1 MPEGT
6 PVAARYRPMDLAQAY
21 HDAVAL
27 HRQAQWREAEQIYG
41 LILERDLD
49 HLGALCGLGS
59 IRRQQGKLADA
70 IRLYRRAAVAVPH
83 SPDAQMSLGVIFAA
97 LDHADEAIACYR
109 AVLAV
114 RPKHIDAHNNLG
126 NALLALGRAQEAAT
140 HYQKILTIR
149 EDHAEAH
156 NNLATALCAL
166 NRPQEALAH
175 LRRAIASNPGFVQAR
190 CNLGLVLA
198 QLNRHEEA
206 IAQYRQV
213 LALKG
218 DHAEVHCHLGN
229 ALCGLGRLEEAT
241 VEFRRALAI
250 NPALAQAHC
259 NLGLLVGTRE
269 GPQAAIQ
276 HYERALA
283 IKPDFLEAHHNLGNA
298 LRKLN
303 RHREAIAH
311 YAKALGIAPPRRTE
325 VHNNLGISL
334 QALGR
339 HQEAI
344 GQYQQ
349 ALALDGN
356 SAEVRNNLATA
367 LQGLGQFEAAI
378 AGYQAA
384 LAVKPDHAEA
394 HNNVGVVFQAL
405 GRLEEASQAYERA
418 TQLAPRN
425 TEFQLNFANSRH
437 FTRADPR
444 LAALRALEN
453 DLTSLSTEEQIPL
466 HFALGKAY
474 ADLGEHPRSFAYLLK
489 GNALKRAGVCY
500 DEAATLKRFERIQAA
515 FTSELLQEKSGVG
528 DASTAPVFVLGM
540 PRSGTTLVEQIL
552 ASHSKVFGAGELDAF
567 GRAVATMAT
576 ANGVAFPELAATISA
591 EELRSLGG
599 SYVERLRRAPTVAER
614 IVDKMP
620 SNFAFVG
627 LIHLALP
634 HARIIHTRRDPLDTC
649 LSCFSILFASE
660 HAHAYDLGELGRFYH
675 GYASLMTHW
684 RHVLPP
690 GVMLEVQ
697 YEDVVDDL
705 EGQARNIIAHCGL
718 DWEDACL
725 AFHETQRPVETAS
738 ARQVRQPIYRSSV
751 GRSRSYAGLLQPLRQ
766 ALGLP
771 DEGSGPFAVDQ
782 PRSREA

>member
-1 MPEGT
+1 MPEGSS
-6 PVAARYRPMDLAQAY
+6 VAARYRPMDLVQAY

-27 HRQAQWREAEQIYG
+27 QQQRQWPEAEQVYG
-41 LILERDLD
+41 IILEREPN
-49 HLGALCGLGS
+49 HLGALCGLGA
-59 IRRQQGKLADA
+59 IRRQQGNVDDA
-70 IRLYRRAAVAVPH
+70 ILLYRRAAIAAPH
-83 SPDAQMSLGVIFAA
+83 SADAQMSLGIIFAA
-97 LDHADEAIACYR
+97 LNHHSEAVACYR
-109 AVLAV
+109 AVLAM
-114 RPKHIDAHNNLG
+114 RPNQVDARNNLG
-126 NALLALGRAQEAAT
+126 NSLLALGRAEEALA
-140 HYQKILTIR
+140 HYQKVLRIR
-149 EDHAEAH
+149 EDHSEAH
-156 NNLATALCAL
+156 NNLANALCAL
-166 NRPQEALAH
+166 NRPQEAVAH
-175 LRRAIASNPGFVQAR
+175 LRRAIVSNPAFVQAH

-206 IAQYRQV
+206 TAHYRRV
-213 LALKG
+213 LAIKP
-218 DHAEVHCHLGN
+218 DHAEAHCNLGS
-229 ALCGLGRLEEAT
+229 ALCVLGRLEEAAA
-241 VEFRRALAI
+241 EFRRALTI

-259 NLGLLVGTRE
+259 NLGLLVGARE
-269 GPQAAIQ
+269 GPQAAID
-276 HYERALA
+276 HYQRALA
-283 IKPDFLEAHHNLGNA
+283 IKPDFLEVHHNLGNA

-311 YAKALGIAPPRRTE
+311 YVKALAIAPPRRTE

-349 ALALDGN
+349 ALKLDGN

-394 HNNVGVVFQAL
+394 HNNIGVVLQAL
-405 GRLEEASQAYERA
+405 GRLDEASQAYERA
-418 TQLAPRN
+418 TKLAPRN
-425 TEFQLNFANSRH
+425 TEFQLNFANSRR
-437 FTRADPR
+437 FAASDPR
-444 LAALRALEN
+444 LAALHAL
-453 DLTSLSTEEQIPL
+453 DHDWTSLDAEQQIPL
-466 HFALGKAY
+466 CFALGKAY
-474 ADLGEHPRSFAYLLK
+474 ADLGEHARAFGYLLK
-489 GNALKRAGVCY
+489 GNALKRAGLSY
-500 DEAATLKRFERIQAA
+500 DEAATLKRFERIQAT
-515 FTSELLQEKSGVG
+515 FTGKLLQEKSGAG
-528 DASTAPVFVLGM
+528 DPSRLPVFVLGM

-567 GRAVATMAT
+567 GRAVANVAN
-576 ANGVAFPELAATISA
+576 ANGVAFPELASTISA
-591 EELRSLGG
+591 EALRSLGTG
-599 SYVERLRRAPTVAER
+599 YVERLSRARVPAER

-620 SNFAFVG
+620 SNFSFVG

-649 LSCFSILFASE
+649 LSCFSILFTSE
-660 HAHAYDLGELGRFYH
+660 HAHAYELGELGRFYRA
-675 GYASLMTHW
+675 YAALMAHW
-684 RHVLPP
+684 RNVLPA

-718 DWEDACL
+718 DWEDSCL

-751 GRSRSYAGLLQPLRQ
+751 GRWRSYADLLQPLRQ

-771 DEGSGPFAVDQ
+771 DEGSTAVRGQ
-782 PRSREA
+782 A

>member
-1 MPEGT
+1 MHERT
-6 PVAARYRPMDLAQAY
+6 PVAARYRPMDLVQAY

-27 HRQAQWREAEQIYG
+27 HQQRQWHAAEPIYEM
-41 LILERDLD
+41 ILEREPN

-59 IRRQQGKLADA
+59 IRRQQGKVDDA
-70 IRLYRRAAVAVPH
+70 ILLYRRAAVAAPH
-83 SPDAQMSLGVIFAA
+83 SADAQMSLGTIFAA
-97 LDHADEAIACYR
+97 LSHHNEAAACYR
-109 AVLAV
+109 TALSM
-114 RPKHIDAHNNLG
+114 RPNHIDAHNNLG
-126 NALLALGRAQEAAT
+126 NALLALGRAEEALA
-140 HYQKILTIR
+140 HYQKCLTIR
-149 EDHAEAH
+149 EDHGEAH
-156 NNLATALCAL
+156 NNLANALCAL
-166 NRPQEALAH
+166 NRPQEAVAH

-206 IAQYRQV
+206 IGQYRQV
-213 LALKG
+213 LVIKP
-218 DHAEVHCHLGN
+218 DHAEAHCNLGN
-229 ALCGLGRLEEAT
+229 ALCVLGRFEEAAA
-241 VEFRRALAI
+241 EFQRALAI

-259 NLGLLVGTRE
+259 NLGLLIGTRE
-269 GPQAAIQ
+269 GPRAAIE

-283 IKPDFLEAHHNLGNA
+283 IKPDFLEAHHN
-298 LRKLN
+298 
-303 RHREAIAH
+303 RHHEAIAH
-311 YAKALGIAPPRRTE
+311 YVKALPITRSRRTE

-349 ALALDGN
+349 ALRLDGN

-394 HNNVGVVFQAL
+394 HNNIGVVLQAL
-405 GRLEEASQAYERA
+405 GRLEEASQAYEQA
-418 TQLAPRN
+418 TKLAPSN
-425 TEFQLNFANSRH
+425 TEFQLNFANSRR
-437 FTRADPR
+437 FAAADGR
-444 LAALRALEN
+444 LAALHALEN
-453 DLTSLSTEEQIPL
+453 TSLSAEQQIPL
-466 HFALGKAY
+466 YFALGKAY
-474 ADLGEHPRSFAYLLK
+474 ADLGEHPRSFGYLLK
-489 GNALKRAGVCY
+489 GNALKRAGLSY
-500 DEAATLKRFERIQAA
+500 DEAATLRRFQRIQAT
-515 FTSELLQEKSGVG
+515 FTRELLREKSGVG
-528 DASTAPVFVLGM
+528 DPSRVPVFVLGM

-567 GRAVATMAT
+567 GRAVATMAD
-576 ANGVAFPELAATISA
+576 ANGAPFPEFASTISA
-591 EELRSLGG
+591 ERLRALGG
-599 SYVERLRRAPTVAER
+599 GYVERLSRAPAAER
-614 IVDKMP
+614 VVDKMP
-620 SNFAFVG
+620 SNFSFVG

-649 LSCFSILFASE
+649 LSCFSMLFTSE
-660 HAHAYDLGELGRFYH
+660 HAHAYDLNELGRFYRA
-675 GYASLMTHW
+675 YADLMAHW
-684 RHVLPP
+684 RNVLPA

-718 DWEDACL
+718 DWEDSCL

-738 ARQVRQPIYRSSV
+738 ARQVRQPIYRSSL
-751 GRSRSYAGLLQPLRQ
+751 GRWRSYAGLLQPLRQ

-771 DEGSGPFAVDQ
+771 DEGAAPLAAEGRPSAEP
-782 PRSREA
+782 

>member
-1 MPEGT
+1 MSEGMQ
-6 PVAARYRPMDLAQAY
+6 VAARYRPMDLGLAY

-27 HRQAQWREAEQIYG
+27 HEQGQWHEAEQIYG
-41 LILERDLD
+41 LMLERDPD

-70 IRLYRRAAVAVPH
+70 ILLYRRAAVAVPH
-83 SPDAQMSLGVIFAA
+83 SPEAQMSLGVIFAA
-97 LDHADEAIACYR
+97 LGHTDEAIACYR
-109 AVLAV
+109 AVLAL

-140 HYQKILTIR
+140 HYQKILTLR
-149 EDHAEAH
+149 EEHAEAH

-175 LRRAIASNPGFVQAR
+175 LRRAIASNPSFVQAH

-206 IAQYRQV
+206 IVQYRQV

-218 DHAEVHCHLGN
+218 DRAEVHCHLGN
-229 ALCGLGRLEEAT
+229 ALCVLGRLEEAAG
-241 VEFRRALAI
+241 EFQRALAI

-259 NLGLLVGTRE
+259 NLGLLVGARE

-276 HYERALA
+276 HYERALT

-303 RHREAIAH
+303 RHQEAIAH
-311 YAKALGIAPPRRTE
+311 YAKALAIAPPRRTE

-349 ALALDGN
+349 ALALDSN

-367 LQGLGQFEAAI
+367 LQDLGQFEAAI

-394 HNNVGVVFQAL
+394 HNNIGVVFQAL

-418 TQLAPRN
+418 TQLAARN
-425 TEFQLNFANSRH
+425 TEFQLNFANSRR

-444 LAALRALEN
+444 LAALQALEN
-453 DLTSLSTEEQIPL
+453 DLTSLSREQQIPL

-500 DEAATLKRFERIQAA
+500 DEAATLTRFERIQAA
-515 FTSELLQEKSGVG
+515 FTSELLREKSGAG
-528 DASTAPVFVLGM
+528 DASRAPVFVLGM

-567 GRAVATMAT
+567 GRAVATFA
-576 ANGVAFPELAATISA
+576 ANRVAFPELASTISA
-591 EELRSLGG
+591 EGLRSLGG
-599 SYVERLRRAPTVAER
+599 SYVERLCRAPTAAER

-660 HAHAYDLGELGRFYH
+660 HAHAYDLGELGRFYR
-675 GYASLMTHW
+675 GYAGLMTHW
-684 RHVLPP
+684 RNVLPP
-690 GVMLEVQ
+690 GAMLDVQ

-705 EGQARNIIAHCGL
+705 EGQARNIIAYCGL
-718 DWEDACL
+718 DWEDSCL
-725 AFHETQRPVETAS
+725 AFHETQRSVETAS

-751 GRSRSYAGLLQPLRQ
+751 GRWRSYAGLLQPLRQ

-771 DEGSGPFAVDQ
+771 DEGSGPFPVDQ
-782 PRSREA
+782 PQSLEA

>member
-6 PVAARYRPMDLAQAY
+6 PAAAHYRPMDLVQAY
-21 HDAVAL
+21 HDALAL
-27 HRQAQWREAEQIYG
+27 HQQRQWQEAEQIYG
-41 LILERDLD
+41 IILEHEPD

-59 IRRQQGKLADA
+59 IRRQQGKVDDA
-70 IRLYRRAAVAVPH
+70 ILLYRRAAVAAPH
-83 SPDAQMSLGVIFAA
+83 SADAQMSLGIIFAA
-97 LDHADEAIACYR
+97 LNHHNEAAACYR
-109 AVLAV
+109 TALAI
-114 RPKHIDAHNNLG
+114 RPNHIDAHNNLG
-126 NALLALGRAQEAAT
+126 NALLALGHAHDALT
-140 HYQKILTIR
+140 HYQKVLTIR
-149 EDHAEAH
+149 EDHREAH
-156 NNLATALCAL
+156 NNLANALCAL
-166 NRPQEALAH
+166 NRPQEAVAH
-175 LRRAIASNPGFVQAR
+175 LRRAIASNPNFVQAH

-213 LALKG
+213 LAIKP
-218 DHAEVHCHLGN
+218 DHAEAHCNLGN
-229 ALCGLGRLEEAT
+229 ALCVLGRFEEAAA
-241 VEFRRALAI
+241 EFQRALVI
-250 NPALAQAHC
+250 NPVLAQAHC

-269 GPQAAIQ
+269 GPRAAIK

-303 RHREAIAH
+303 RHQEAIAH
-311 YAKALGIAPPRRTE
+311 YVKALAIAPSRRTE

-349 ALALDGN
+349 ALKLDGN

-394 HNNVGVVFQAL
+394 HNNIGVVLQAL

-418 TQLAPRN
+418 TKLAPAN
-425 TEFQLNFANSRH
+425 TEFQLNFANSRR
-437 FTRADPR
+437 FAAADAR
-444 LAALRALEN
+444 LTALHALEN
-453 DLTSLSTEEQIPL
+453 ARTSLSTEQQIPL
-466 HFALGKAY
+466 YFALGKAY
-474 ADLGEHPRSFAYLLK
+474 TDLGEHSRSFGYLLK
-489 GNALKRAGVCY
+489 GNALKRAELSY
-500 DEAATLKRFERIQAA
+500 DEAATLKRFERIQMT
-515 FTSELLQEKSGVG
+515 FTRELLREKSGAG
-528 DASTAPVFVLGM
+528 DPSRVPVFVLGM

-567 GRAVATMAT
+567 GRAVASMAS
-576 ANGVAFPELAATISA
+576 ANGTPFPELASTISA
-591 EELRSLGG
+591 EALRSLGG
-599 SYVERLRRAPTVAER
+599 GYVERLSRAPAAAER
-614 IVDKMP
+614 VVDKMP
-620 SNFAFVG
+620 SNFSFAG

-649 LSCFSILFASE
+649 LSCFSILFTSE
-660 HAHAYDLGELGRFYH
+660 HAHAYDLGELGRFYRA
-675 GYASLMTHW
+675 YAELMAHW
-684 RHVLPP
+684 RNVLPA

-718 DWEDACL
+718 DWEDSCL

-751 GRSRSYAGLLQPLRQ
+751 GRWRSYAGLLQPLRQ

-771 DEGSGPFAVDQ
+771 DEGAALFAAKPQ
-782 PRSREA
+782 R

>member
-1 MPEGT
+1 
-6 PVAARYRPMDLAQAY
+6 MDLLQAY

-27 HRQAQWREAEQIYG
+27 HQQRQWHEAEQLYG
-41 LILERDLD
+41 LILERDPD

-59 IRRQQGKLADA
+59 IRRQQGKRDDA
-70 IRLYRRAAVAVPH
+70 ILLYRRAAVAVPH
-83 SPDAQMSLGVIFAA
+83 SADVQLSLGVIFAA
-97 LDHADEAIACYR
+97 LDHTDEAIACYR
-109 AVLAV
+109 AVLAI
-114 RPKHIDAHNNLG
+114 RPKHIDAHNSLG
-126 NALLALGRAQEAAT
+126 NALLALGRAEEAVA
-140 HYQKILTIR
+140 HYQKILRIR

-156 NNLATALCAL
+156 NNLANALCAL
-166 NRPQEALAH
+166 HRPQEALVH
-175 LRRAIASNPGFVQAR
+175 LRRAIVNNPSFVQAH

-198 QLNRHEEA
+198 QLDRHEEA
-206 IAQYRQV
+206 IEQYRQV
-213 LALKG
+213 LALKS
-218 DHAEVHCHLGN
+218 DHAEAHCHLGN
-229 ALCGLGRLEEAT
+229 ALCVLGRLEEAAA
-241 VEFRRALAI
+241 EFQGALAI

-259 NLGLLVGTRE
+259 NLGLLVGMRE
-269 GPQAAIQ
+269 GPQAAIR

-303 RHREAIAH
+303 RHQDAIAH
-311 YAKALGIAPPRRTE
+311 YTKALAIAPPRRTE

-349 ALALDGN
+349 ALTLDGN

-384 LAVKPDHAEA
+384 LAVKPDQAEA
-394 HNNVGVVFQAL
+394 HNNIGVVFQAL

-418 TQLAPRN
+418 TRLAPRN
-425 TEFQLNFANSRH
+425 TEFQLNFASSRR

-444 LAALRALEN
+444 LVALQALEN
-453 DLTSLSTEEQIPL
+453 DLSSLRTEQQIPL
-466 HFALGKAY
+466 CFALGKAY
-474 ADLGEHPRSFAYLLK
+474 ADLGEHPRSFDYLVK
-489 GNALKRAGVCY
+489 GNALKRAEVRY
-500 DEAATLKRFERIQAA
+500 DEAATLKRFERIRAA
-515 FTSELLQEKSGVG
+515 FTSALLREKSGAG
-528 DASTAPVFVLGM
+528 DPSTAPVFVLGM

-567 GRAVATMAT
+567 GRIVATVVSAH
-576 ANGVAFPELAATISA
+576 GVAFPELASTISA
-591 EELRSLGG
+591 EALRSLGAR
-599 SYVERLRRAPTVAER
+599 YVERLSRAPTAAER

-660 HAHAYDLGELGRFYH
+660 HAHAYDLGELGRFYR
-675 GYASLMTHW
+675 GYASLMAHW

-697 YEDVVDDL
+697 YEDVIDDL
-705 EGQARNIIAHCGL
+705 EGQARSIIAHCGL
-718 DWEDACL
+718 DWEDSCL

-751 GRSRSYAGLLQPLRQ
+751 GRWRPYAGLLRPLRQ
-766 ALGLP
+766 ALDLP
-771 DEGSGPFAVDQ
+771 DEERRPFAVDQ
-782 PRSREA
+782 PRGAEA

>member
-1 MPEGT
+1 MHEGT
-6 PVAARYRPMDLAQAY
+6 PVAARYRPMDLVQAY
-21 HDAVAL
+21 RDAVAL
-27 HRQAQWREAEQIYG
+27 HQQAQWHEAEQIYW
-41 LILERDLD
+41 LILERDPD

-70 IRLYRRAAVAVPH
+70 IPLYRRAAVVVPH

-109 AVLAV
+109 AVLAM
-114 RPKHIDAHNNLG
+114 RPRHIDALNNLG
-126 NALLALGRAQEAAT
+126 NALLALGRAQEAAA

-175 LRRAIASNPGFVQAR
+175 LRRAIASTPRFLQAH

-218 DHAEVHCHLGN
+218 DHPEVHCHLGN
-229 ALCGLGRLEEAT
+229 ALCVLGRLEEAAAA
-241 VEFRRALAI
+241 FQRALAI

-283 IKPDFLEAHHNLGNA
+283 IKPDFLEAHHGLGNA

-303 RHREAIAH
+303 RHQEAIAH
-311 YAKALGIAPPRRTE
+311 YTKALAIAPPRRTE

-334 QALGR
+334 QAIGR

-367 LQGLGQFEAAI
+367 LQGLGQFEVAI

-394 HNNVGVVFQAL
+394 HNNIGVVFQAL

-425 TEFQLNFANSRH
+425 TEFQLNFANSRR
-437 FTRADPR
+437 FNRADPR
-444 LAALRALEN
+444 LVALKALEN
-453 DLTSLSTEEQIPL
+453 DLTSLNREQQIPL

-474 ADLGEHPRSFAYLLK
+474 ADLGEYPRSFAYLLK
-489 GNALKRAGVCY
+489 GNAIKRAGVCY

-515 FTSELLQEKSGVG
+515 FTSELLREKSGVG
-528 DASTAPVFVLGM
+528 DPATAPLFVLGM

-567 GRAVATMAT
+567 GRAVAAIAT
-576 ANGVAFPELAATISA
+576 ANGIAFPELASTIST
-591 EELRSLGG
+591 EGLRSLGG
-599 SYVERLRRAPTVAER
+599 SYVERLSRAPTAAER

-649 LSCFSILFASE
+649 LSCFSSLFASE
-660 HAHAYDLGELGRFYH
+660 HAHAYDLGELGRFYR

-684 RHVLPP
+684 RNVLPA

-718 DWEDACL
+718 DWEDSCL
-725 AFHETQRPVETAS
+725 AFQETQRPVETAS

-751 GRSRSYAGLLQPLRQ
+751 GRWRSYADLLQPLRQ

-771 DEGSGPFAVDQ
+771 DEGSGPLAVD
-782 PRSREA
+782 PARSRQA